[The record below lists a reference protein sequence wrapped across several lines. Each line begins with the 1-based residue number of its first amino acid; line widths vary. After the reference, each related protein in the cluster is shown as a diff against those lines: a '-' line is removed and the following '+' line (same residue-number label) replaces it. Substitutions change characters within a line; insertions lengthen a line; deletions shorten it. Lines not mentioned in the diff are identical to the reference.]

1 MEQKIYILIGGA
13 GGYVSG
19 GVIYHRNKA
28 LFMKE
33 RGWIVHYISCCH
45 GKVYVDGLET
55 FIVGTFT
62 FLVKNAFLYPERY
75 RKKMLD
81 YIIRKLP
88 NIKGEIVIETGTD
101 CTAYWGEL
109 LAERLQGKHIVTL
122 LDEYNENITSKVS
135 TFYQFKYERKEL
147 ACISDKVM
155 VHIFGD
161 LIPDTK
167 NKQYSLGCYCSN
179 SLYDIHP
186 DWISD
191 IPKGDLV
198 IGYIGRLEKKGVSAI
213 VEGLKCFASENKSVS
228 IVFLCIGGSDT
239 DTAKNSIISSF
250 TGYDNIKVY
259 VTGLIFPI
267 PVDCVKRCDLIFG
280 IAGSSNV
287 GAMAGV
293 PTVHINQITD
303 ECEGFITKIGCL
315 NYMKCDKGNSVC
327 DYIKMYY
334 FGHTYPLLDKYD
346 LSEMWKNAQ
355 VLFDKHLNML
365 DSSIKEKEYFNFN
378 NIKLTFKERMAK
390 YIMSLFGM
398 KMHKIL
404 FG

>member
-1 MEQKIYILIGGA
+1 MEHKIYILIGGA

-33 RGWIVHYISCCH
+33 RGWVVHYISCCH

-62 FLVKNAFLYPERY
+62 FLVKNVFLYPERY

-81 YIIRKLP
+81 CIIRKLP
-88 NIKGEIVIETGTD
+88 DIKGEIVIETGTD

-109 LAERLQGKHIVTL
+109 LAERLHGKHIVTL
-122 LDEYNENITSKVS
+122 LDEYNDNITLKVS
-135 TFYQFKYERKEL
+135 SFYKFKYGRKEL
-147 ACISDKVM
+147 ACISDEAM
-155 VHIFGD
+155 VHIFGK
-161 LIPDTK
+161 LIPESK
-167 NKQYSLGCYCSN
+167 NKQYSLGCYCTN

-186 DWISD
+186 DWLSD

-198 IGYIGRLEKKGVSAI
+198 IGYIGRLEKKAVPI
-213 VEGLKCFASENKSVS
+213 IIEGLKCFAAEKKTLSV
-228 IVFLCIGGSDT
+228 VFLCIGGSDT
-239 DTAKNSIISSF
+239 EKSKNNIISSF
-250 TGYDNIKVY
+250 YGYDNMNVY
-259 VTGLIFPI
+259 ITGLMFPI
-267 PVDCVKRCDLIFG
+267 PIDCVKLCDLIFAV
-280 IAGSSNV
+280 AGSSTV
-287 GAMAGV
+287 GVMAGV
-293 PTVHINQITD
+293 PTVRIHQLTNK
-303 ECEGFITKIGCL
+303 CEGFITKAGFR
-315 NYMKCDKGNSVC
+315 NYMKCDNGDSVY
-327 DYIKMYY
+327 DYIKMFYCD
-334 FGHTYPLLDKYD
+334 HTYPLLDKYD

-355 VLFDKHLNML
+355 FFFEKHLNML
-365 DSSIKEKEYFNFN
+365 DNSIKEKKYFNFS

-390 YIMSLFGM
+390 YLMSLFGM